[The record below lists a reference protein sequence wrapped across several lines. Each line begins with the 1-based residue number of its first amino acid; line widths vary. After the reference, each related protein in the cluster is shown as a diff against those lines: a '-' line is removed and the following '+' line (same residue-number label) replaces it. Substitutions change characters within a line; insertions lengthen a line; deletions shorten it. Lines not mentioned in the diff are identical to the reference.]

1 MFQAFTTATTQQS
14 ILQCCISTFLAK
26 GRYTDKSWAY

>member
-14 ILQCCISTFLAK
+14 VLLCCISTFLAK
-26 GRYTDKSWAY
+26 DVNIDKSWAY